1 MTARTTT
8 GLRPELAAP
17 PRQAA
22 VFRRALR
29 AEWTKFRSVRGWSIG
44 LLIGA
49 LLTIFLGVFAAGNAS
64 IGCGSVINGV
74 QKFQSG
80 KACLPAVP
88 LGPGGEAVSDAFYFV
103 HQPLSGNGTI
113 TVALTSLTGR
123 YSNGNSQAQVGGG
136 PGGQFNP
143 GAGMT
148 PGLMGWSKTGI
159 IIKASTKQGSAY
171 AAMMVTGSHGVRM
184 QYNFTGDIAGLA
196 GSVSTESPRWL
207 RLTRSGDTISGYDS
221 TDGQHWTLV
230 GMVQLAGLPAN
241 VQAGLFATSPQF
253 LKISQF
259 TGGNNIESG
268 ASIATGVFHDIRLQ
282 GSWPAARWTGTS
294 IGTGPRGDYPDAG
307 GDYHQS
313 AGQITVTGSGDIAP
327 VVPGPGSG
335 FPSATVD
342 QTLVGIFVG
351 LIAIVTVAALFV
363 TSEYRRGLIRV
374 TLAATPR
381 RGQVLAAKAVVA
393 GLVSFVVGLVAAIVC
408 MTFGLQRL
416 SRNGLY
422 VLPVSAFTDARVL
435 VGTAA
440 TVAVTAVLALAIGV
454 IVRRS
459 AAAVTTAIVTV
470 VLPFLLAVTVLPNSA
485 ANWILRLTPAAGL
498 AVEQSIPHYSQ
509 VSYITQPAGGQY
521 PLPPL
526 AGFGVLCA
534 WTAAAIALAVF
545 LLRRRDV

>member
-1 MTARTTT
+1 MTTT
-8 GLRPELAAP
+8 VQRELIAP
-17 PRQAA
+17 PSQAA
-22 VFRRALR
+22 GFGRALR

-44 LLIGA
+44 LIIGA

-74 QKFQSG
+74 QTFQSG
-80 KACLPAVP
+80 KACLPAIP
-88 LGPGGEAVSDAFYFV
+88 LGPGGEAVTDAFYFV
-103 HQPLSGNGTI
+103 RQPLDGNGSI
-113 TVALTSLTGR
+113 TVRATALTGFH
-123 YSNGNSQAQVGGG
+123 SNGNQQAPAG
-136 PGGQFNP
+136 PGSNP
-143 GAGMT
+143 AAGMQK
-148 PGLMGWSKTGI
+148 GLVSWAKAGI

-171 AAMMVTGSHGVRM
+171 AAMMLTGGHGVRM
-184 QYNFTGDIAGLA
+184 QYNYTGDTAGLP
-196 GSVSTESPRWL
+196 GLVSATAPRWL

-221 TDGQHWTLV
+221 LDGTHWNLV
-230 GMVQLAGLPAN
+230 GTVTLAGLSTT
-241 VQAGLFATSPQF
+241 VQAGLFATSPMY

-259 TGGNNIESG
+259 VGGGGNIQSG
-268 ASIATGVFHDIRLQ
+268 PSVATGTFDNIRLQ

-294 IGTGPRGDYPDAG
+294 IGGGPRGSYPDAG
-307 GDYHQS
+307 GEYHQ
-313 AGQITVTGSGDIAP
+313 AGGQLTVTGSGNIAP

-381 RGQVLAAKAVVA
+381 RGQMLAAKAVVA
-393 GLVSFVVGLVAAIVC
+393 GLVSFVVGLVVAIVC
-408 MTFGLQRL
+408 LTVGLPRL
-416 SRNGLY
+416 SRNGLF

-440 TVAVTAVLALAIGV
+440 TVAVTAVFALAIGV
-454 IVRRS
+454 IFRRS
-459 AAAVTTAIVTV
+459 ALAVTTAIVTV

-485 ANWILRLTPAAGL
+485 ANWVLRLTPAAGL

-509 VSYITQPAGGQY
+509 VAYVASPAGGQY
-521 PLPPL
+521 PLTPL
-526 AGFGVLCA
+526 EGFAVLCA
-534 WTAAAIALAVF
+534 WAAAALVLAVF

>member
-1 MTARTTT
+1 MTTT
-8 GLRPELAAP
+8 VRPERLAP
-17 PRQAA
+17 PGQANG
-22 VFRRALR
+22 FGRSLR

-44 LLIGA
+44 LIIGA

-64 IGCGSVINGV
+64 VGCGSVINGV
-74 QKFQSG
+74 QTFQSG
-80 KACLPAVP
+80 KACLPAIP
-88 LGPGGEAVSDAFYFV
+88 LGPGGEAVTDTFYFV
-103 HQPLSGNGTI
+103 RQPLNGNGSI
-113 TVALTSLTGR
+113 TVRATSLTGFH
-123 YSNGNSQAQVGGG
+123 SNGNQQAQSG
-136 PGGQFNP
+136 PGGNP
-143 GAGMT
+143 AAGMQK
-148 PGLMGWSKTGI
+148 GLVSWAKAGI

-171 AAMMVTGSHGVRM
+171 AAMTTTGSHGVRM
-184 QYNFTGDIAGLA
+184 QYNYTGDTAGLP
-196 GSVSTESPRWL
+196 GLVSATSPRWL
-207 RLTRSGDTISGYDS
+207 RLTRAGDTISGYDS
-221 TDGQHWTLV
+221 LDGKHWNLV
-230 GMVQLAGLPAN
+230 RTVTLAGLTGT
-241 VQAGLFATSPQF
+241 VQAGLFATSPMY

-259 TGGNNIESG
+259 AGGGNIQSG
-268 ASIATGVFHDIRLQ
+268 PSVATGTFDDIRLQ
-282 GSWPAARWTGTS
+282 GSWPAGRWTGTS
-294 IGTGPRGDYPDAG
+294 VGAGQRGSYPDAG
-307 GDYHQS
+307 GDYHE
-313 AGQITVTGSGDIAP
+313 AGGQVTVTGSGNIAP

-381 RGQVLAAKAVVA
+381 RGQVLAAKAAVA

-416 SRNGLY
+416 GRNGLY

-440 TVAVTAVLALAIGV
+440 TVAVTAVFALAIGV
-454 IVRRS
+454 IFRRS
-459 AAAVTTAIVTV
+459 ALAVTTAIVTV
-470 VLPFLLAVTVLPNSA
+470 VLPFLLAVTVLPDSA
-485 ANWILRLTPAAGL
+485 ANWVLRLTPAAGL

-509 VSYITQPAGGQY
+509 VAYISQPAGGQY

-534 WTAAAIALAVF
+534 WTAAALALAVF
-545 LLRRRDV
+545 LLRRRDA